1 MSAST
6 TSYNPSYRYGDSK
19 PNQYAVAAGVAVNV
33 GDLVYLDQS
42 ASPYTVKPAMSFTWT
57 TNLVTTQ
64 TNFVKQFIGVAA
76 QAYDGSAFV
85 NGAPAAYGIQDGN
98 LRVDTAGVFDFA
110 CASAT
115 WNAGDLVG
123 PDQDGANSN
132 LFAQRV
138 VNVNAGG
145 VGAAIG
151 RVVQNYPNATTTV
164 RVEIFAPEARLV
176 NAGLS

>member
-1 MSAST
+1 MAAST
-6 TSYNPSYRYGDSK
+6 TSYNPSYRYGNADPQQFPAK
-19 PNQYAVAAGVAVNV
+19 AGVAVNV
-33 GDLVYLDQS
+33 GDLVYCDT
-42 ASPYTVKPAMSFTWT
+42 ADGNTVKPAMSFTWT
-57 TNLVTTQ
+57 TNLATTQ
-64 TNFVKQFIGVAA
+64 PNFVKQFIGVAA

-115 WNAGDLVG
+115 FNAGDLVG

-138 VNVNAGG
+138 INVNTTG

-151 RVVQNYPNATTTV
+151 RVVQAYPNATTTV
-164 RVEIFAPEARLV
+164 RVEIFAPFTKLV
-176 NAGLS
+176 NAGNA